1 MKTAYELRY
10 LPVFYDDLVEK
21 TDYIRHQLL
30 NPKAAD
36 DLIDEVD
43 RAIRERLSNP
53 DSYEP
58 YESVND
64 RKYKYYRIYVKNF
77 VVFYVVIPGDRP
89 IMEVRRILYKGQD
102 RARIFIN

>member
-64 RKYKYYRIYVKNF
+64 RKYKYYRIYVKNLGQSF
-77 VVFYVVIPGDRP
+77 FLCGDCP
-89 IMEVRRILYKGQD
+89 KPLIAGI
-102 RARIFIN
+102 

>member
-36 DLIDEVD
+36 DLID
-43 RAIRERLSNP
+43 
-53 DSYEP
+53 
-58 YESVND
+58 
-64 RKYKYYRIYVKNF
+64 
-77 VVFYVVIPGDRP
+77 
-89 IMEVRRILYKGQD
+89 
-102 RARIFIN
+102 